1 MFTASL
7 APFLHS
13 FSPFPKAH
21 ALLPQPPWAT
31 GWMLPQCDIR
41 ALQVRTLGL
50 REGMC
55 LAASNSIQLKV
66 ASITSFF
73 SLKNLEASA
82 LR

>member
-31 GWMLPQCDIR
+31 GWVLPQCDL
-41 ALQVRTLGL
+41 LQVRTLGL
-50 REGMC
+50 REGTG

-82 LR
+82 LG